1 MPEDNFFDINRKL
14 WNDKTKIHV
23 NSEFY
28 NLAAFKS
35 RKSSLNPIEL
45 DLLGDVSGKTILH
58 LQCHFG
64 MDSLSLAQLGAKV
77 VGVDLS
83 DKAIEKARKLNAEL
97 ELDVEFICCNI
108 YDLPKH
114 LSTQFDIVFTSYG
127 VIGWLPDLDRWA
139 SIIQQFLKPDGQFIM
154 VEFHPVLNLLGWKW
168 DGTLPYSYFNRGVL
182 LEENEGS
189 YTDRSAPIKNLA
201 AEWDHSLAE
210 VFTALLK
217 QNLQLSHFQE
227 YDYSPY
233 NCFAEA
239 TELPDGNWQIKG
251 IEGKVPL
258 VFSLVACP

>member
-1 MPEDNFFDINRKL
+1 MSDINFFDINRKL

-23 NSEFY
+23 DSEFY
-28 NLAAFKS
+28 DVAAFKAG
-35 RKSSLNPIEL
+35 KSSLNAIEL
-45 DLLGDVSGKTILH
+45 DLLGDVSGKSILH

-64 MDSLSLAQLGAKV
+64 MDSLSLARLGAKV

-83 DKAIEKARKLNAEL
+83 DQAIEKARVLNAEL
-97 ELDVEFICCNI
+97 GLDVEFICCNI
-108 YDLPKH
+108 YDLPQY
-114 LSTQFDIVFTSYG
+114 LSTQFDFVFTSYG
-127 VIGWLPDLDRWA
+127 VIGWLPDLDKWA
-139 SIIQQFLKPDGQFIM
+139 NIVQQFLKVNGKFVM

-168 DGTLPYSYFNRGVL
+168 DGTLPYSYFNCGVL

-217 QNLQLSHFQE
+217 QNLQLTHFQE

-233 NCFAEA
+233 NCFDEA

-251 IEGKVPL
+251 IEEKVPL
-258 VFSLVACP
+258 VFSVLLQK